1 MRKGSRGE
9 TRELM
14 VFIGQLLI
22 CHGKLLIMAPG
33 FGTLTVPAHA
43 DEEMEAL
50 EAQAQHVSPKH
61 GVMPGIKFVLSG
73 SRAHICAQYN
83 CLVFPC

>member
-9 TRELM
+9 TQELM

-22 CHGKLLIMAPG
+22 CRGKLLIMAPG

-43 DEEMEAL
+43 NEEMETL
-50 EAQAQHVSPKH
+50 EAQPQHVHLK
-61 GVMPGIKFVLSG
+61 GVMSGIKFVLSG
-73 SRAHICAQYN
+73 SRAHMCVQYN
-83 CLVFPC
+83 CLHFPC

>member
-1 MRKGSRGE
+1 MRKGNRGE

-22 CHGKLLIMAPG
+22 CRGKLLIMAPG

-43 DEEMEAL
+43 EEEMEAL
-50 EAQAQHVSPKH
+50 EAQPQHVSLK
-61 GVMPGIKFVLSG
+61 GMMSGIKIVLSG
-73 SRAHICAQYN
+73 SRAHICVQYN